1 MHALSLNKANNIN
14 ITIAIEFLSRLDA
27 DIAGQSFVRKNILLD
42 ELLIGKLLNFSTLA
56 YPNLAKSW
64 FRFAAWA
71 YLGEEN
77 YLLDLHH
84 LSRTCSLL
92 TKHLILI
99 EQLLALH
106 PQYDLRRYFLL
117 EQSCRAYFTYLQ
129 FSNTSTCENE
139 KQIIMMTMHPRFWLH
154 Y

>member
-14 ITIAIEFLSRLDA
+14 ITIAIEFLSRSIFGKLFQLRKQYLITGLDA

-77 YLLDLHH
+77 YLLDLH
-84 LSRTCSLL
+84 R
-92 TKHLILI
+92 
-99 EQLLALH
+99 
-106 PQYDLRRYFLL
+106 
-117 EQSCRAYFTYLQ
+117 
-129 FSNTSTCENE
+129 
-139 KQIIMMTMHPRFWLH
+139 M
-154 Y
+154 